1 MQIIAMQCRSLLTE
15 QLDNTKKLEEI
26 YREARIRLIVIFL
39 CAIVCLEIMART
51 MSGMSLKGMLLMFS
65 RSAIGC
71 CLIAM
76 MLGTL
81 FMTAYFILA
90 KGGGRRSR

>member
-1 MQIIAMQCRSLLTE
+1 
-15 QLDNTKKLEEI
+15 
-26 YREARIRLIVIFL
+26 
-39 CAIVCLEIMART
+39 

-76 MLGTL
+76 MMGTL
-81 FMTAYFILA
+81 LMTAYFILA